1 MGREGWVDLGG
12 LGWEAGYDQSTLY
25 AILKEL
31 IKKRKQE
38 KTVQDYAR

>member
-12 LGWEAGYDQSTLY
+12 LGWEAGYDPSTLY

-31 IKKRKQE
+31 IKKKTRK
-38 KTVQDYAR
+38 DSARLC